1 MRLLSI
7 LSLSML
13 LVSCAQESAP
23 EAQYPTERID
33 FTSKNIFGFENMFGE
48 ALDAQPNQDTFGIL
62 HFPDEYDPTKQY
74 ALVIASHGSANWRD
88 HHRKYLE
95 QMRKAGMMV
104 FAMHAFDARNVA
116 STVGNQTN
124 VTSETMIYEMAM
136 ALRALWDDPRI
147 DNSKIYAA
155 GWSLGG
161 TAALFNAWIPIQ
173 EALYKHGEGF
183 AGYLMWYPGC
193 LALPDLDAWDK
204 DLMQIYIGEEDN
216 WTPAKPCQDLIAK
229 VQTEGGHANIEV
241 YPGAFHSFDS
251 VEPLTLNPNAYSFA
265 QCNFK
270 LSTETK
276 KVYDPNSN
284 TELDFANPDTR
295 TQAYL
300 TCAKKGEVMA
310 GHSPEY
316 KNAAHEHLA
325 KLLPDLLQLKD
336 LI

>member
-1 MRLLSI
+1 MRLLLI
-7 LSLSML
+7 FLSFFLT
-13 LVSCAQESAP
+13 VSCAEKHLVSPHYQ
-23 EAQYPTERID
+23 TEKIE
-33 FTSKNIFGFENMFGE
+33 FQSKNIFGFENMFGT
-48 ALDAQPNQDTFGIL
+48 ALESQPDQATFGIL
-62 HFPDEYDPTKQY
+62 HFPDNYDPEKKY

-95 QMRKAGMMV
+95 QMRSAGMLV
-104 FAMHAFDARNVA
+104 FAMHAFDARNVS

-136 ALRALWDDPRI
+136 ALKTMWNDQRI

-161 TAALFNAWIPIQ
+161 TAALFNAWIPTQ
-173 EALYKHGEGF
+173 ESLYPDGEGF

-204 DLMQIYIGEEDN
+204 DLMQIYIGEDDN
-216 WTPAKPCQDLIAK
+216 WTPARPCQELIAK
-229 VQTEGGHANIEV
+229 VQSEGGDAHIEV
-241 YPGAFHSFDS
+241 YPRAFHSFDS

-265 QCNFK
+265 KCNFK
-270 LSTETK
+270 LSSETK

-284 TELDFANPDTR
+284 SELDFANPDSR

-325 KLLPDLLQLKD
+325 GLLPELL
-336 LI
+336 